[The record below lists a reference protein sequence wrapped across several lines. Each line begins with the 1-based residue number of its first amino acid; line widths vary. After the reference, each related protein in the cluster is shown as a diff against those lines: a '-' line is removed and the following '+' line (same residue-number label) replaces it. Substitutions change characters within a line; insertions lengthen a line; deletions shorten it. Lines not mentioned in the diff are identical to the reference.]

1 MPSDPQP
8 STPPPGV
15 TFGDPVPAGV
25 TFGTPSTPPQSVTF
39 GDAAATPP
47 AQPTAPT
54 PRPDQVMPTVAQ
66 ATSLGGAPN
75 TVSAG
80 GLKRIRQGA
89 AGLVEMLD
97 HYMTGMVPATAGIP
111 TLPVGLPQGGTI
123 DKALQ
128 ATAAHLRQDSET
140 KGPIEGSGAFITD
153 MMALAAQPELMGEK
167 AMAEGASVADHVGA
181 IAKNLKMFE
190 NNPGLFNMIKR
201 AAAATGEG
209 AVKNAVPVAALTNVE
224 TGGDPAATGKAAL
237 TGGVLGGLLEGAP
250 AAVKEIADVLK
261 PTTETLEGAT
271 MPVLANQK
279 PGASVITKLI
289 RPASDLPAVDAA
301 QQAVPDQVIQSGAQR
316 AIKNVIDRVNETRQ
330 IQGPA
335 EASGTTPGTFKFTV
349 DPIHPQVEAEP
360 LTGARVAANAQ
371 ELGPAAATIPER
383 LQGAPVSDSQAR
395 LQSVGSTGSTIPDR
409 LVTGETPSAPFE
421 TTDPNVAQKLLSEAQ
436 RVADNPGIGP
446 RLAARV
452 NDRIQSLTDQLDQYH
467 TARAAAPNFEPIDVQ
482 SAIDGVHDYGTAGDL
497 MQNSVRDVY
506 QRMNAA
512 TDGEA
517 STLLQ
522 QPRWK
527 SADRLAE
534 LFQQHSDQFTQ
545 PEWRAASD
553 AYRQGF
559 VAKDLNNALQK
570 AFNVTQETA
579 ADTGDLGVARRFSG
593 SEATGN
599 AIDKVI
605 ADNGDD
611 VRDMIGDEGI
621 RSLRRMNALLKAPE
635 THGPLMKLLNNISV
649 VARRHGGPVA
659 GMLGAAAGPFL
670 GLSHYGGALGG
681 IAAGEGLSYVVNRMA
696 TSPAIADRIAYAVT
710 HSVSNRIAAPLIA
723 AMMSNR

>member
-1 MPSDPQP
+1 MADPWQVVSQTP
-8 STPPPGV
+8 TATPPPP
-15 TFGDPVPAGV
+15 DPTQTGGGSDPWQVV
-25 TFGTPSTPPQSVTF
+25 SQTPTAT
-39 GDAAATPP
+39 ATPAP
-47 AQPTAPT
+47 PTAPT
-54 PRPDQVMPTVAQ
+54 PRPDEVMPTAQQ
-66 ATSLGGAPN
+66 ATSLGGPEGSF
-75 TVSAG
+75 SAG
-80 GLKRIRQGA
+80 ALKKLKVLA
-89 AGLVEMLD
+89 AGLMDLANAPLVPGLTADPARETALSPEVQALATHLRQNTAATTPQEHAGGFSIDALMLANPA
-97 HYMTGMVPATAGIP
+97 MWEGEAATAG
-111 TLPVGLPQGGTI
+111 
-123 DKALQ
+123 
-128 ATAAHLRQDSET
+128 
-140 KGPIEGSGAFITD
+140 
-153 MMALAAQPELMGEK
+153 M
-167 AMAEGASVADHVGA
+167 SVAQKIAA
-181 IAKNLKMFE
+181 IGRNALTLEK
-190 NNPGLFNMIKR
+190 NPGLLNMLKR
-201 AAAATGEG
+201 LSVDTGAGIVKG
-209 AVKNAVPVAALTNVE
+209 AVPTGVLSGVE
-224 TGGDPAATGKAAL
+224 SGGDPTATATGAI
-237 TGGVLGGLLEGAP
+237 TGGVLGGALEALP
-250 AAVKEIADVLK
+250 SAVGEIANVLK
-261 PTTETLEGAT
+261 PTTESLEGVT

-289 RPASDLPAVDAA
+289 RPASDLPAIDAA

-316 AIKNVIDRVNETRQ
+316 AIKNVIDQVNETRQ

-335 EASGTTPGTFKFTV
+335 EASGTPPGTFKFTV
-349 DPIHPQVEAEP
+349 DPIHPQLEAEP

-395 LQSVGSTGSTIPDR
+395 LQSVGSIGSTIPNR

-436 RVADNPGIGP
+436 RVAQNPGVGP
-446 RLAARV
+446 RLAARL
-452 NDRIQSLTDQLDQYH
+452 DQRIQDLSDQLDQYH

-482 SAIDGVHDYGTAGDL
+482 SAMDGVHDYGTAGDL
-497 MQNSVRDVY
+497 MQNSVKDVY
-506 QRMNAA
+506 RRMNAA
-512 TDGEA
+512 TDGET

-527 SADRLAE
+527 SADRMAE

-553 AYRQGF
+553 ATRKGF
-559 VAKDLNNALQK
+559 VAKDLNAALQK
-570 AFNVTQETA
+570 AFNITQDTA
-579 ADTGDLGVARRFSG
+579 ADTADIGGVRRFSG

-599 AIDKVI
+599 AIDKII

-621 RSLRRMNALLKAPE
+621 RSLRRMNVLLKAPE
-635 THGPLMKLLNNISV
+635 THGPLMKLLNTISV

-723 AMMSNR
+723 AMMNR